1 MQTALA
7 LHDVHVGYHVNKQ
20 YHPILKGANLQ
31 LEAGRIMGLFGASGC
46 GKTTLL
52 RTVAGFEPVQQGS
65 IVLGE
70 KTLSSSTTHIPPEQR
85 GIGMVFQDYAL
96 FPHLNAAQN
105 IAFGLQKHDRTTRN
119 QRVQELFE
127 LIGLADAQQKYPH
140 ELSGGQ
146 QQRIALARA
155 LAPQPAIVLLDEPFS
170 NLDAAT
176 TEHLIPQVRNILKTA
191 GQTALLVSHNQQEAK
206 LLADETAIM
215 DAGVVFVG
223 Q

>member
-7 LHDVHVGYHVNKQ
+7 LHDVHVGYYVDKKYQ
-20 YHPILKGANLQ
+20 AVLQGVDLQ
-31 LEAGRIMGLFGASGC
+31 LTAGHIMGLFGTSGC

-52 RTVAGFEPVQQGS
+52 RAVAGFEPVQQGS
-65 IVLGE
+65 IVLGDVE
-70 KTLSSSTTHIPPEQR
+70 LSSANCHIPPEQR

-105 IAFGLQKHDRTTRN
+105 IAFGLRKYDQVTRN

-127 LIGLADAQQKYPH
+127 LIGLAGAQTKYPH

-155 LAPQPAIVLLDEPFS
+155 LAPQPTILLLDEPFS
-170 NLDAAT
+170 NLDVAT
-176 TEHLIPQVRNILKTA
+176 AERLIPQVRNILKTA

-206 LLADETAIM
+206 LLADKTATM
-215 DAGVVFVG
+215 DAGIVLVG
-223 Q
+223 K